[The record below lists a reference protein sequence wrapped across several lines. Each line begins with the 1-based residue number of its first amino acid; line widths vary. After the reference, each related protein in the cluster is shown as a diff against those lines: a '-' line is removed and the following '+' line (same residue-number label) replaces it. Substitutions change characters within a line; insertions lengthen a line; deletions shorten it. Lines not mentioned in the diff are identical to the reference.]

1 MIPASFSDL
10 VDVPPFPAPEARL
23 VTARSYLIDR
33 IVPDCEH
40 ILLPPKA
47 VPGGQIR
54 YRAVT
59 GFPAH
64 VVPGR
69 RRKLA
74 RLLPQKPAAVE
85 RLENGVG
92 IDLRVNSP
100 ENWAHF
106 LINHLPLTF
115 LLCRQAGLRLA
126 DVTLILPA
134 ATPGY
139 IRDAA
144 ALLDL
149 RVLRTDAAV
158 TGHGIA
164 FELDNW
170 NVLRPARHEWVAN
183 SGVLDV
189 LAPAIARQPVGPTR
203 IFLPRKETRRVSNQP
218 EIEALLTSC
227 GYVTVYPETLDAA
240 GQFALFHNAEEIV
253 AVHGAGIAPLLYRQ
267 PDSRLRRLIEILPC
281 GHMTDVYRVMSAQTG
296 STCIGVRG
304 LIKPKYVVP
313 AYQMKTSF
321 SRYSLDSFEVDPV
334 ALSRA
339 VG

>member
-1 MIPASFSDL
+1 MISSGL
-10 VDVPPFPAPEARL
+10 SGQLDVPPFPAPEAWL
-23 VTARSYLIDR
+23 ITARSYLVDR

-40 ILLPPKA
+40 VLLPPKA

-64 VVPGR
+64 AVPGR

-74 RLLPQKPAAVE
+74 RLLPRKPAAAE
-85 RLENGVG
+85 RLQGGVG

-115 LLCRQAGLRLA
+115 LLCQKAGLHLN

-149 RVLRTDAAV
+149 RVLLTDAAV
-158 TGHGIA
+158 TGPGIA

-170 NVLRPARHEWVAN
+170 NVLRPARREWVAA

-189 LAPAIARQPVGPTR
+189 LAPAIARQPAGPAR
-203 IFLPRKETRRVSNQP
+203 VFLPRKDTRRLSNQA

-227 GYVTVYPETLDAA
+227 GYVTIYPETLDAA

-253 AVHGAGIAPLLYRQ
+253 AVHGAGLAPLLYRQ
-267 PDSRLRRLIEILPC
+267 PGSRTRRLVEILPC

-296 STCIGVRG
+296 IGWIGVRG
-304 LIKPKYVVP
+304 RLKPEYVVP
-313 AYQMKTSF
+313 AYQLGTSF
-321 SRYSLDSFEVDPV
+321 TRHSLDSFEADPV

-339 VG
+339 LG